1 MGSANPFTNS
11 TMWHAFGGLSYGAQ
25 MGFKKWGLHLKI
37 MAAQGGAQFR
47 AMHVP
52 VGAGTNIPSKL
63 NSLVANINYSG
74 NISEILKFNL
84 GAS

>member
-1 MGSANPFTNS
+1 
-11 TMWHAFGGLSYGAQ
+11 
-25 MGFKKWGLHLKI
+25 